1 MNDWFEQ
8 NVGIEHMDLNI
19 WWRLA
24 IIFGII
30 VVSYLVDFILSR
42 LIVPGLRKLAEKTD
56 TKSDD
61 ILLNDKVTKSF
72 CAIFPPVILT
82 FALPFALKGNV
93 QLLVE
98 RLTMIYI
105 VINVCRFLV
114 TMVSAFHRLFV
125 FKGHEKAKS
134 LKGLFQ
140 TFQVLIWFFGAIAMA
155 SILIDKSPLLL
166 LGGLGAFA
174 TVMMLVFQDSIK
186 GLVAGVQLTVNDMLR
201 TGDWIAMP
209 GRNIDGVV
217 AEITLSTVKIQNW
230 DNTILTIPP
239 YALLSETFQNWKGM
253 SESQGRRITRSINVN
268 SFSVRFCTPSE
279 FVEWKREGYLSENA
293 KQGTATN
300 LEAYRGFLKQYLRQ
314 NPDINSNMTYM
325 VRQLPADYEGI
336 PVQVYCFS
344 KSKVWEEYECV
355 QASLVEYMLATARKF
370 GLFVFQRSSGADS
383 VLLKKE

>member
-155 SILIDKSPLLL
+155 SILINKSPLLL

-217 AEITLSTVKIQNW
+217 AEIHSRL
-230 DNTILTIPP
+230 
-239 YALLSETFQNWKGM
+239 
-253 SESQGRRITRSINVN
+253 
-268 SFSVRFCTPSE
+268 
-279 FVEWKREGYLSENA
+279 
-293 KQGTATN
+293 
-300 LEAYRGFLKQYLRQ
+300 
-314 NPDINSNMTYM
+314 
-325 VRQLPADYEGI
+325 
-336 PVQVYCFS
+336 
-344 KSKVWEEYECV
+344 
-355 QASLVEYMLATARKF
+355 
-370 GLFVFQRSSGADS
+370 
-383 VLLKKE
+383 